1 MGANLVKVI
10 FQPPMPPTYSCDPN
24 LLWLTTSGNETIPA
38 FYIPKQDAHFTFLF
52 SHGNAEDLGI
62 IATYLHEMSYKA
74 NVNIFA
80 YEYTGYGMSTGSPK
94 EEAVYQDVEA
104 AFKYLRDNIG
114 TPWNQI
120 ISYGRSIGSGP
131 TCHLAART
139 AVRGIVL
146 QSPMMSIYRIPFH
159 FRFSLA
165 GDVFANID
173 KVKRVCCPVFIIH
186 GTRDEIVPVWHGQ
199 GLYEACVKRGIAHK
213 PHWIPGGD
221 HNNIE
226 SQAGDIFFDELAKFL
241 QHLEQTPAEEMLLN
255 QAEKH
260 PL

>member
-1 MGANLVKVI
+1 MGAQLVKVI
-10 FQPPMPPTYSCDPN
+10 FQPPSPPMYTRDPN
-24 LLWLTTSGNETIPA
+24 LLWLTTAGQESIPA
-38 FYIPKQDAHFTFLF
+38 FYIYKEGAYFTLLF

-62 IATYLHEMSYKA
+62 IVSYLREVSSKA

-80 YEYTGYGMSTGSPK
+80 YEYTGYGMSTGRPK
-94 EEAVYQDVEA
+94 EDSVYQDIEA
-104 AFKYLRDNIG
+104 ALKYVQEDIG

-120 ISYGRSIGSGP
+120 VPYGRSIGTGP
-131 TCHLAART
+131 TCHIATRT
-139 AVRGIVL
+139 AVRGVVL

-159 FRFSLA
+159 FRFSLP
-165 GDVFANID
+165 GDMFANID
-173 KVKRVCCPVFIIH
+173 KVKHMCCPVFIIH

-199 GLYEACVKRGIAHK
+199 GLHSACMKRGIAHK
-213 PHWIPGGD
+213 PHWISGGD

-226 SQAGDIFFDELAKFL
+226 SQAGDIFFDELVRFL
-241 QHLEQTPAEEMLLN
+241 QHLEQTPADEMLLA